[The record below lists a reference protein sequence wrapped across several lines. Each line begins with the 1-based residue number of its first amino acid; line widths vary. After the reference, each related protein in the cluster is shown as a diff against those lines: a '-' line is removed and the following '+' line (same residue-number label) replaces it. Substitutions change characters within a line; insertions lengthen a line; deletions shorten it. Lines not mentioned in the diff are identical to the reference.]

1 MMKRLLAI
9 AAVFGLL
16 LAACADDDSSTDAA
30 GQLSSDVATDEADGS
45 ADTDESD
52 GATDESDGDD
62 DEGVDGSMSDDG
74 EATGSPASGETLRS
88 SVLAKALTETEAMS
102 SGRFEGVIT
111 IVGAADSDL
120 PGEFQML
127 FSGSFDNPSEASR
140 ITLDMS
146 DIFAAAAAADP
157 DAAGMEDLFSSMFE
171 EPMEMIVIGDTSWV
185 KWGLLAMFGV
195 EDKWLETEADASDAA
210 TMGFG
215 GTESPTA
222 MLEDLADA
230 DADIQDLGQEDIRG
244 VTTTHYRA
252 ELALETLA
260 ETMTPEERAEF
271 EESFGGASAEGTYLI
286 DLWIDGDDLLHRF
299 ELAISDLPP
308 ESADGLESMLFEYD
322 IMDHGQ
328 DQGIAPPPAA
338 EVITEAE
345 LGLSLEDFGG
355 FGS

>member
-1 MMKRLLAI
+1 MMKRLLAVL
-9 AAVFGLL
+9 AVLGLL
-16 LAACADDDSSTDAA
+16 LAACAKNNSSTDAA
-30 GQLSSDVATDEADGS
+30 GQLSSGVASDDGSDGSDASADDSSDAGDQSDDVAGS
-45 ADTDESD
+45 VSD
-52 GATDESDGDD
+52 DGDD
-62 DEGVDGSMSDDG
+62 PSD
-74 EATGSPASGETLRS
+74 SPASGKTLRS
-88 SVLAKALTETEAMS
+88 SVLAKALSDAGVMN

-111 IVGAADSDL
+111 IVGSADSDL

-127 FSGSFDNPSEASR
+127 FSGSFDNDANASR

-146 DIFAAAAAADP
+146 DIFAAAAASDP
-157 DAAGMEDLFSSMFE
+157 SAAGMEEMFSSMFD
-171 EPMEMIVIGDTSWV
+171 EPMEMIQIGDKSWV

-215 GTESPTA
+215 GTDSPTA
-222 MLEDLADA
+222 MLEELADA

-260 ETMTPEERAEF
+260 EGMTPEERADF
-271 EESFGGASAEGTYLI
+271 EQSFGGASADGTYLI
-286 DLWIDGDDLLHRF
+286 DLFVDGDDQLQRF
-299 ELAISDLPP
+299 VLDISDLPAD
-308 ESADGLESMLFEYD
+308 SADGMQSMVFEYD

-328 DQGIAPPPAA
+328 DQGIAPPPAD
-338 EVITEAE
+338 EIITEAE

-355 FGS
+355 LSG